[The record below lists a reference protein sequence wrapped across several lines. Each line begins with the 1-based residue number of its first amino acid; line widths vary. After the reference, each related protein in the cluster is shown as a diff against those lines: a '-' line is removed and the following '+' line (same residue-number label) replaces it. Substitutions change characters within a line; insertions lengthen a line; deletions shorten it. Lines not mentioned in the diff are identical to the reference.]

1 MLRKEFF
8 ENDQKPKDQRKP
20 KCNKKELLLSYGYNG
35 QKSEPKIGKLEKKW
49 LQCNRKSEAE
59 KRNRK
64 SENGNVVTM
73 SDFPIFG
80 PVFRKI
86 GFFGKCGYNER
97 FLAPIF
103 GKPEIFSDRIFR
115 SDFFIGFRFFEMC

>member
-1 MLRKEFF
+1 MRSIDSPQKLPLKLRLQWAEIGA
-8 ENDQKPKDQRKP
+8 ENRKI
-20 KCNKKELLLSYGYNG
+20 G
-35 QKSEPKIGKLEKKW
+35 QKVVTMQPKIGS
-49 LQCNRKSEAE
+49 RKTEPE
-59 KRNRK
+59 IGKRKCGYNERFF
-64 SENGNVVTM
+64 
-73 SDFPIFG
+73 DFPIFG